1 MTKTPPPKNPLDIII
16 VGGSLTALMHGIT
29 LHRLG
34 HNVHI
39 LEQSPTAAPTSH
51 MAGIVLSP
59 HVIAFLDRFDR
70 VVDTALGF
78 PCAPPKAHGYP
89 YPSPHAGRLITSWGA
104 LYFRLRANFG
114 GLSSA
119 YIPQPPDVVCL
130 EGEDV
135 KSARCRAIYEHEK
148 RVIDVNQSGN
158 SKVSVVVQDLP
169 LRQTRTLLADLVIGA
184 DGAHSI
190 VRKSF
195 AGEAAVSRRYAGY
208 VVWRGVVLE
217 SAVSEETR
225 DAIRG
230 TTMHPFSSP
239 EVGQAVLYTVPGP
252 TGSLTPGTR
261 NINFV
266 WYFKTPAS
274 SLPKL
279 MTDKDGHGHRTTVP
293 EGLVNPAIWSS
304 QVRLGTTLLPRAHA
318 EILSKIRSPF
328 IHAITDSVLPACTQ
342 ASFLDGRVLLVGDAL
357 ACLRPHIGYST
368 SVAALEAGLVEELVK
383 GEIGVDEWGRRVT
396 ALAYLHWCR
405 GIWYGHS
412 YLRPGSRWEVMASA
426 VRYWVVLVLYWM
438 WEVSG
443 WW

>member
-1 MTKTPPPKNPLDIII
+1 MAGPSPPKEPLDIII

-59 HVIAFLDRFDR
+59 HAIALLDRFDR
-70 VVDTALGF
+70 IADTPLGF
-78 PCAPPKAHGYP
+78 PAGPPIASGYP

-104 LYFRLRANFG
+104 FYFRLRANFD

-119 YIPQPPDVVCL
+119 YISHQPDSVCVD
-130 EGEDV
+130 GED
-135 KSARCRAIYEHEK
+135 KESARGRALYEHEQ
-148 RVIDVNQSGN
+148 RVIDVKQSDN
-158 SKVSVVVQDLP
+158 AKLSVVVQDLA
-169 LRQTRTLLADLVIGA
+169 RGQTRTLPADLVIGA

-190 VRKSF
+190 VRRIF

-208 VVWRGVVLE
+208 VAWRGVVPE

-225 DAIRG
+225 EALRG
-230 TTMHPFSSP
+230 NKTYPFSSP
-239 EVGQAVLYTVPGP
+239 EVGQVVLYTVPGP

-274 SLPKL
+274 SLPEL
-279 MTDKDGHGHRTTVP
+279 LTDKHGHRHRTTIR
-293 EGLVNPAIWSS
+293 EGLVHPTIWSS
-304 QVRLGTTLLPRAHA
+304 QVHLGTTLFPRAHS
-318 EILSKIRSPF
+318 EIVSKIHSPF
-328 IHAITDSVLPACTQ
+328 LHAITDSIPPLQ
-342 ASFLDGRVLLVGDAL
+342 AQAFFLNGRVLLVGDAL

-368 SVAALEAGLVEELVK
+368 SVAALESGLVEQLVR
-383 GEIGVDEWGRRVT
+383 GEIGVDEWGRRVC

-412 YLRPGSRWEVMASA
+412 YLRLGSGWEVAASA
-426 VRYWVVLVLYWM
+426 VRYWVVLALYWVG
-438 WEVSG
+438 EVCG
-443 WW
+443 LW